1 MISAGLRHG
10 GRNIR
15 NTQLKAWLKPEG
27 MRFKVPMRLPGE
39 EFMTIC
45 LTQAKGRVKLVVICV
60 LLLAYVSAWAKPAE
74 QDNDRKIVRIHTGI
88 IEGFTMDKVY
98 IDGLGHKL
106 AGDIEFY
113 SPQGE
118 KIPQDRFRRGC
129 KVKFVLSQ
137 GKEIVMMQ
145 MERKP

>member
-1 MISAGLRHG
+1 
-10 GRNIR
+10 
-15 NTQLKAWLKPEG
+15 
-27 MRFKVPMRLPGE
+27 
-39 EFMTIC
+39 MTIC
-45 LTQAKGRVKLVVICV
+45 LTQTKGRVKVVVICLV
-60 LLLAYVSAWAKPAE
+60 LLAYASAWARPAAY
-74 QDNDRKIVRIHTGI
+74 DNDKKMVRIHSGTF
-88 IEGFTMDKVY
+88 EGFTMDKVY

-106 AGDIEFY
+106 AGDIEYY

-145 MERKP
+145 MERQP